1 MMEQQLYNVK
11 LEHNTTH
18 ISYDENIDLDIN
30 QAVFLKSELQ
40 KALENT
46 VSIQLDI
53 SKIDLI
59 TTPSI
64 QVILAAATDSK
75 KSGKAFIVLMSEKIK
90 SKFQLLGLEKT
101 INEWTE

>member
-1 MMEQQLYNVK
+1 MEQQAFKVK
-11 LEHNTTH
+11 LQQNTTH

-40 KALENT
+40 KTLENT
-46 VSIQLDI
+46 ASIQLDI

-64 QVILAAATDSK
+64 QVILAAAIDSK
-75 KSGKAFIVLMSEKIK
+75 KSGKAFTVLMSQNTK
-90 SKFQLLGLEKT
+90 SKFQLLGLDKT